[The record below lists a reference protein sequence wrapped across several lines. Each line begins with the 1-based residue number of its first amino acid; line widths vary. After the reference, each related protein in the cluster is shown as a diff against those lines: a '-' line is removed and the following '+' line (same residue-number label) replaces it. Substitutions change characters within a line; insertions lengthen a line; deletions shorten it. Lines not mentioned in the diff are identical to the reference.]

1 VNSVLITS
9 ALCGAQILAATALF
23 AASASAPPPIGQF
36 DQQTDIGAVQIPGS
50 AVYNAALQEYLVQ
63 SSGTNMWVDH
73 DEFHFLWKRVRG
85 DFIVQTMAEF
95 IGQGV
100 EPHRKLGVIVRA
112 SLDPRSPHINACRH
126 GDGLTS
132 LQFRR
137 TVGAATEEK
146 RFEINGP
153 DVIQLARKG
162 GVYTMSVAHFGETFV
177 SQSIGDVAQGDEVYV
192 GLYVCAH
199 NNSVSE
205 KAVFRNVRL
214 IRPAKDGFIP
224 YRDYIGSDLE
234 LLDIATGRRQVVHHT
249 DDSLQ
254 APNWTPDGRTLV
266 LNHNGRML
274 SFDLAT
280 RQSRPIDTGAQTGC
294 NNDHALS
301 FDGHTLGISSGQPSM
316 VYVLP
321 VGGGV
326 PRLATPTGPSYLHGW
341 SPDGRY
347 LTYAGQRNGDIDV
360 YRIPVAG
367 GAEERLTTAK
377 GLDDG
382 PEYTADGRFIYFNS
396 ERTGRMQVWRMK
408 ADGSEQEQVTTDD
421 NNNWFPHVAPD
432 GQSIVFIS
440 YGPEIAPGSHPFY
453 QPVYLRRLP
462 MTGGKPTVIAYVYG
476 GQGSMNVNSWSP
488 DSKSIAFVS
497 NSDQL

>member
-1 VNSVLITS
+1 
-9 ALCGAQILAATALF
+9 
-23 AASASAPPPIGQF
+23 
-36 DQQTDIGAVQIPGS
+36 
-50 AVYNAALQEYLVQ
+50 
-63 SSGTNMWVDH
+63 
-73 DEFHFLWKRVRG
+73 
-85 DFIVQTMAEF
+85 
-95 IGQGV
+95 
-100 EPHRKLGVIVRA
+100 
-112 SLDPRSPHINACRH
+112 
-126 GDGLTS
+126 
-132 LQFRR
+132 
-137 TVGAATEEK
+137 
-146 RFEINGP
+146 
-153 DVIQLARKG
+153 
-162 GVYTMSVAHFGETFV
+162 
-177 SQSIGDVAQGDEVYV
+177 
-192 GLYVCAH
+192 
-199 NNSVSE
+199 
-205 KAVFRNVRL
+205 L

-234 LLDIATGRRQVVHHT
+234 LLDVATGRRQIVHHT

-280 RQSRPIDTGAQTGC
+280 RQPWPIDTGAQTGC